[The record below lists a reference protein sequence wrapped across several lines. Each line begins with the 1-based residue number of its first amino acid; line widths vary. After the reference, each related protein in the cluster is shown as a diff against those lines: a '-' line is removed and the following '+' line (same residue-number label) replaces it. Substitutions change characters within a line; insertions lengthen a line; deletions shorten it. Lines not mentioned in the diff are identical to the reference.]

1 MRAGL
6 KTKLAYMAAFV
17 VVAIWSETFVSSKI
31 LLERG
36 LLPADI
42 FVMRFVLAYLL
53 IWIGSPKRLFAN
65 SLADEM
71 RMLLLGLTG
80 GSLYFLA
87 ENSALSYSTA
97 SNVAIIVCG
106 APVIT
111 AILLSYFYDEE
122 KMSIRQILGSVV
134 AFVGMIL
141 VIFNGE
147 VMLRL
152 NPKGDALAFSAA
164 LVWGIYSLIMKNVSP
179 KYSTV
184 FITRKVFAYGLLTI
198 LPYFFFVHP
207 LNLDMTVLSQPVV
220 WGNLLYL
227 SIVASLLCF
236 VTWNWCLTAIGTVK
250 TTNLIY
256 CQPFFTMLV
265 AYMVLDERITWMAIL
280 GTAILTI
287 GMMLAEKR

>member
-122 KMSIRQILGSVV
+122 KMSVRQILGSVV

-152 NPKGDALAFSAA
+152 NPKGDALAFTAA
-164 LVWGIYSLIMKNVSP
+164 LVWGIYSLIMKKVSP